1 MACIPF
7 KGTYHWVSIIH
18 SRYIQQ
24 AKIQFALL
32 NKQEENK
39 VMENPLPNMLSDIFG
54 ALFDVCP
61 ATHYCYQGSY
71 ILMGDRDLL
80 TDLTRRN
87 RLGNTHTLSAA
98 IQQTKA
104 YKGTMNT
111 ASLTLFLHLSAGP
124 EPLLPLLDKRYV
136 KHMESARRYNAQFA
150 FLQFSSL
157 EDRMYAHLSV
167 YGDSLEISPLIPRR
181 RDIRLRSA
189 PKQDTLHRA
198 QPPYSLLNHYTG
210 KENEL
215 FQSPGRNV
223 G

>member
-1 MACIPF
+1 
-7 KGTYHWVSIIH
+7 
-18 SRYIQQ
+18 
-24 AKIQFALL
+24 
-32 NKQEENK
+32 
-39 VMENPLPNMLSDIFG
+39 MENPLPNMLSDIFG

-157 EDRMYAHLSV
+157 RTGCSPPV
-167 YGDSLEISPLIPRR
+167 CVWRFFEISPLIPRR